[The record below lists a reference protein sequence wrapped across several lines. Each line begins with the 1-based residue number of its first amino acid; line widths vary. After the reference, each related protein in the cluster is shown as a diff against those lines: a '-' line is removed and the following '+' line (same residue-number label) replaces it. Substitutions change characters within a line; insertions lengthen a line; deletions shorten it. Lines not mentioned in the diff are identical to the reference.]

1 MAGVDDIYTTIQ
13 QALMAFSDDFEFH
26 PTQTDEMVFDM
37 LEEAGLA
44 TSDLKNADVQLFE
57 ATVSG
62 KFVGFGGFELYGTDA
77 LLRSVVVHP
86 DMRRRGFGTRIC
98 LELEDELAESMCR
111 TIYLLTSDA
120 SGFFEQLG
128 YEQVERASVPDTI
141 GSTHE
146 FTDGCPST
154 ARCMVKTI

>member
-1 MAGVDDIYTTIQ
+1 MAGAEDIYATIQ
-13 QALMAFSDDFEFH
+13 RSLMAFSDDFELH
-26 PTQTDEMVFDM
+26 PTQPDETVFEL
-37 LEEAGLA
+37 LEEADLA
-44 TSDLKNADVQLFE
+44 TSDLKNPDVRLFE

-62 KFVGFGGFELYGTDA
+62 RFVGFGGFELYGTDA

-86 DMRRRGFGTRIC
+86 DMRSRGLGTRIC

-141 GSTHE
+141 RSTHE
-146 FTDGCPST
+146 FSRGCPTS
-154 ARCMVKTI
+154 APCMVKTI